1 MAGLAGCLGVR
12 ELPSRRV
19 ASDEGVRDVV
29 VRLRSRVAA
38 ELRSGVIVVVVF
50 VGPGDD
56 GESGAGAVFVFRLRK
71 DRASLRG
78 GGGGGSGPRRLIGQA
93 AIT

>member
-1 MAGLAGCLGVR
+1 MR
-12 ELPSRRV
+12 ELWSRRV
-19 ASDEGVRDVV
+19 ASDEGVRDV

-56 GESGAGAVFVFRLRK
+56 GDSGAGAVFRFDCGKIERLCTVVVVPE
-71 DRASLRG
+71 
-78 GGGGGSGPRRLIGQA
+78 PRRLIGQA